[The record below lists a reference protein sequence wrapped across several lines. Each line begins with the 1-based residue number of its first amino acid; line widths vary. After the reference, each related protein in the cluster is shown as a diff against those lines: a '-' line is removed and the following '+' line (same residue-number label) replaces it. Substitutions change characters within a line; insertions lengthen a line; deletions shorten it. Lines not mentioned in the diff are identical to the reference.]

1 MVMNSSNRLT
11 ADDWAKAALDVIA
24 TAGVDQVTVEGLGR
38 DLGVTKGSFYW
49 HFVNRQALITAA
61 LDLWERRATIEVIEQ
76 LMKIVNPVARLR
88 VLFEISLGDAVDG
101 PLDAALVAA
110 VNDPVV
116 GVTVRSVT
124 RRRIEFLEQLFTDM
138 ALSASE
144 AGIRAR
150 IAYSAYVGHF
160 LVSRALDDAV
170 DLDGFLN
177 GYIDQLVA
185 SLAAD
190 SPASAA
196 GDGSAVGFAD
206 DRAGQKDRR

>member
-24 TAGVDQVTVEGLGR
+24 TAGVDQVTIEGLGR

-49 HFVNRQALITAA
+49 HFANRQALITAA

-76 LMKIVNPVARLR
+76 LMKIVDPVARLR

>member
-1 MVMNSSNRLT
+1 MNSSNRLT

-24 TAGVDQVTVEGLGR
+24 AAGVDQVTVEGLGR

-49 HFVNRQALITAA
+49 HFANRQALITAA

-76 LMKIVNPVARLR
+76 LMKIVDPVARLR

-101 PLDAALVAA
+101 PLDAALVAS

-190 SPASAA
+190 SPTS
-196 GDGSAVGFAD
+196 GG
-206 DRAGQKDRR
+206 RRISCWVRP

>member
-1 MVMNSSNRLT
+1 MNSSNRLT

-24 TAGVDQVTVEGLGR
+24 TAGVDQVTIEGLGR

-49 HFVNRQALITAA
+49 HFANRQALIAAA
-61 LDLWERRATIEVIEQ
+61 LDLWERRATVEVIEQ
-76 LMKIVNPVARLR
+76 LMKIVDPVARLR

-144 AGIRAR
+144 AAIRAR

-196 GDGSAVGFAD
+196 GDGSAVGLAD

>member
-24 TAGVDQVTVEGLGR
+24 AAGVDQVTVEGLGR

-49 HFVNRQALITAA
+49 HFANRQALITAA

-76 LMKIVNPVARLR
+76 LMKIVDPVARLR

>member
-49 HFVNRQALITAA
+49 HFANRQALITAA
-61 LDLWERRATIEVIEQ
+61 LDLWERRATVEVIEQ
-76 LMKIVNPVARLR
+76 LMKIVDPVARLR

-196 GDGSAVGFAD
+196 GDGSAVGFAH

>member
-49 HFVNRQALITAA
+49 HFANRQALITAA

-76 LMKIVNPVARLR
+76 LMKIVDPVARLR

>member
-24 TAGVDQVTVEGLGR
+24 TAGVDHVTVEGLGR

-49 HFVNRQALITAA
+49 HFANRQALITAA

-76 LMKIVNPVARLR
+76 LMKIVDPVARLR

-190 SPASAA
+190 SPA